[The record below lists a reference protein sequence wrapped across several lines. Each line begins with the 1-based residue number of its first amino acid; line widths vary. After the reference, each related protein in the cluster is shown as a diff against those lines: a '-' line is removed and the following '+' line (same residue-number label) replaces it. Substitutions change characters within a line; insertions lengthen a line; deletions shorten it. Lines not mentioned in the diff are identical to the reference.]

1 MKENLKKYISNLIL
15 TDNDE
20 MAFCDMLEWAEI
32 LAQRLHGTK
41 SCLIACR
48 SKILQNVAMLA
59 CFIANVTAIPISC
72 RQSLNSCKK
81 LIEIFAPDAII
92 SEDKNDFYI
101 YTIPKTKSRKT
112 DDNSALIICTSG
124 ISSD

>member
-1 MKENLKKYISNLIL
+1 MKENLKKYISNLVL

-20 MAFCDMLEWAEI
+20 MAFCDMLEWAEN

-59 CFIANVTAIPISC
+59 CFMANVTAMPIYC
-72 RQSLNSCKK
+72 RQNFNSCKK
-81 LIEIFAPDAII
+81 LIELLKPDAII
-92 SEDKNDFYI
+92 SEEKNNFYI
-101 YTIPKTKSRKT
+101 YTIPKTKSRKM
-112 DDNSALIICTSG
+112 DDISALIICTSG
-124 ISSD
+124 VE